1 VREAIGVGVPVL
13 ASRAL
18 PDADTRERVS
28 PPDQLER

>member
-1 VREAIGVGVPVL
+1 VCETIGIKIPVL